1 LQAVTLAALHVRRRR
16 KCATV
21 DHAPTSGR
29 LSGSGVGRRC
39 RSGSDETI
47 FRVFYR
53 SDSEQEYRVAY
64 YHAISEFLSWCQ
76 RCGFRNLEDIEPIT
90 VAAYIEQHSGSPAT
104 IKQHMAAIRMM
115 FSWLTEKGILAM
127 NPAREVKTPKFSRNE
142 GKTPA
147 PPAEE
152 VQKLIDSIDL
162 SHIVGLR
169 DQAILGVLAY
179 TFARIGAVV
188 SLQVKDYFQV
198 GKRSVLR
205 FSEKGGKEKEIP
217 VHHKLESIL
226 DRYLDASGLRG
237 RPDSPLFL
245 AARGRIREL
254 NDHATDRVA
263 AWMMVKR
270 RLENAGIAT
279 IYSNHSFRAAGITN
293 FLENG
298 GTLEVAQRIA
308 GHADSRTTK
317 LYDRR
322 GQKVLVEDMERIRYG
337 G

>member
-1 LQAVTLAALHVRRRR
+1 MPDESDNARQLITLRPAEGFQVPALVANVGPEASKRFFEFF
-16 KCATV
+16 TV
-21 DHAPTSGR
+21 PIRNKNT
-29 LSGSGVGRRC
+29 
-39 RSGSDETI
+39 
-47 FRVFYR
+47 
-53 SDSEQEYRVAY
+53 RVAY
-64 YHAISEFLSWCQ
+64 YHAIHQFLNWCD
-76 RCGFRNLEDIEPIT
+76 RCGFRHLEDIEPIT
-90 VAAYIEQHSGSPAT
+90 VAAYIEQHPGSPAT

-127 NPAREVKTPKFSRNE
+127 NPAREVKTPKFSRSE

-147 PPAEE
+147 PPAED
-152 VQKLIDSIDL
+152 VQKLIDFIDVTN
-162 SHIVGLR
+162 IVGLR

-188 SLQVKDYFQV
+188 SLRVKDYFQI

-226 DRYLDASGLRG
+226 DRYLDAAEIQDQ
-237 RPDSPLFL
+237 PDSPLFL
-245 AARGRIREL
+245 AARGKTREL
-254 NDHATDRVA
+254 TNHGIDRVA

-270 RLENAGIAT
+270 RLKDAGLPT

-298 GTLEVAQRIA
+298 GNLEVAQRIA

-322 GQKVLVEDMERIRYG
+322 GQKLMLEDMERIRY
-337 G
+337 

>member
-1 LQAVTLAALHVRRRR
+1 MTSLRRRMTEDMQVRNLSSHTQATYVQQVSPFARHFNQSPEVVGPEEIRSYQVYLTNEKKLSPGSILIAVAALRFFYKVTLHKDWGLEEVIP
-16 KCATV
+16 
-21 DHAPTSGR
+21 APKKPEKLPIV
-29 LSGSGVGRRC
+29 LSPEEVL
-39 RSGSDETI
+39 
-47 FRVFYR
+47 
-53 SDSEQEYRVAY
+53 Q
-64 YHAISEFLSWCQ
+64 FLSWCQ

-217 VHHKLESIL
+217 VHHKLEAIL
-226 DRYLDASGLRG
+226 DSYLDASELRN

-245 AARGRIREL
+245 AARGK
-254 NDHATDRVA
+254 T
-263 AWMMVKR
+263 
-270 RLENAGIAT
+270 
-279 IYSNHSFRAAGITN
+279 
-293 FLENG
+293 
-298 GTLEVAQRIA
+298 
-308 GHADSRTTK
+308 
-317 LYDRR
+317 R
-322 GQKVLVEDMERIRYG
+322 GLAN
-337 G
+337 